1 MNIFQSTKRYE
12 AWLRKELGGDVV
24 EEHLHAKHKKM
35 AEGPFEFLRAT
46 YWRFSETI
54 LAACPQLKAAPQA
67 LAVGDIHVEN
77 FGTWRDADGRLVW
90 GVNDFD
96 EAARMP
102 YVLDVVRLAT
112 SAALAT
118 GHGLSDK
125 AICEAIAEGYA
136 QGLKAPKPFVL
147 DREHDWLRQAVVVRR
162 DEREKFWDKFDPA
175 RIAESKPDK
184 VDPVAPEELRGRYR
198 KAIERAHHKSMTDLK
213 FFSREAGTGSLGRPR
228 FFGAGEWHGDLVV
241 REAKAMVASGWTLAH
256 GGARRLRCI
265 EIASGRYRSSD
276 PTLHLR
282 GHVLVRRLSPNDFKI
297 EIERPAKKPKKKKE
311 QKVKSRSPQELIST
325 KMLHAMGRDL
335 ASIHRA
341 TLDKDD
347 LEADFQGHVKD
358 LAKTVGKVCK
368 AITREQQQWKAHPD
382 KWPRAGIKRA

>member
-1 MNIFQSTKRYE
+1 MNIFQSTRRYE
-12 AWLRKELGGDVV
+12 AWLRRELGRDVV

-35 AEGPFEFLRAT
+35 SDGPFEFLRAT
-46 YWRFSETI
+46 YWRFAETI
-54 LAACPQLKAAPQA
+54 LAECPALKDAPQA

-102 YVLDVVRLAT
+102 YVLDIVRLAT

-118 GHGLSDK
+118 DHGLSDK
-125 AICEAIAEGYA
+125 AICEVIAEGYA
-136 QGLKAPKPFVL
+136 EGLKAPKPFVL
-147 DREHDWLRQAVVVRR
+147 DREHDWLRNAVIVRR
-162 DEREKFWDKFDPA
+162 GEREKFWDKFDPA

-198 KAIERAHHKSMTDLK
+198 RAIERGHHKSVTDLK
-213 FFSREAGTGSLGRPR
+213 IFSREAGTGSLGRPR
-228 FFGAGEWHGDLVV
+228 FFGTGTWHGDLVV
-241 REAKAMVASGWTLAH
+241 REAKAMVLSGWARAH
-256 GGARRLRCI
+256 GGSRRLRCI

-282 GHVLVRRLSPNDFKI
+282 GYVLVRRLSPNDFKI
-297 EIERPAKKPKKKKE
+297 EIEKPGKKTEKNE
-311 QKVKSRSPQELIST
+311 QKVKGRLPRELIST
-325 KMLHAMGRDL
+325 KMLDAMGHEL

-341 TLDKDD
+341 TLEKDE
-347 LEADFQGHVKD
+347 LEADFHARRKGLTKI
-358 LAKTVGKVCK
+358 VGKVSK
-368 AITREQQQWKAHPD
+368 AIAREQARWKAHPD
-382 KWPRAGIKRA
+382 KWPPVGTKPA

>member
-1 MNIFQSTKRYE
+1 MNIFQSTRRYE
-12 AWLRKELGGDVV
+12 AWLRRELGRDVA

-35 AEGPFEFLRAT
+35 SDGPFEFLRAT
-46 YWRFSETI
+46 YWRFAETI
-54 LAACPQLKAAPQA
+54 LAECPALKDAPQA

-102 YVLDVVRLAT
+102 YVLDIVRLAT

-118 GHGLSDK
+118 DHGLSDK
-125 AICEAIAEGYA
+125 AICEVIAEGYA
-136 QGLKAPKPFVL
+136 EGLKAPKPFVL
-147 DREHDWLRQAVVVRR
+147 DREHDWLRNAVIVRR
-162 DEREKFWDKFDPA
+162 GEREKFWDKFDPA

-198 KAIERAHHKSMTDLK
+198 RAIERGHHKSVTDLK
-213 FFSREAGTGSLGRPR
+213 IFSREAGTGSLGRPR
-228 FFGAGEWHGDLVV
+228 FFGTGTWHGDLVV
-241 REAKAMVASGWTLAH
+241 REAKAMVLSGWARAH
-256 GGARRLRCI
+256 GGSRRLRCI
-265 EIASGRYRSSD
+265 EIALGRYRSSD

-297 EIERPAKKPKKKKE
+297 EIEKPGKKTEKNE
-311 QKVKSRSPQELIST
+311 QKVKGRLPRELIST
-325 KMLHAMGRDL
+325 KMLDAMGHEL

-341 TLDKDD
+341 TLDKDE
-347 LEADFQGHVKD
+347 LEADFHARRKR
-358 LAKTVGKVCK
+358 LTKIVGKVSK
-368 AITREQQQWKAHPD
+368 AIAREQARWKAHPD
-382 KWPRAGIKRA
+382 KWPPVGTKPA